1 MVDVIDVIEPVV
13 DAVDVV
19 DVVEPGLYVA
29 DDIALTSK
37 KGVLTRESGVLKPEF
52 FTGGQATIDKLIESG
67 HVVKTGS

>member
-1 MVDVIDVIEPVV
+1 MVDVVDVVEPV
-13 DAVDVV
+13 VDVV

-52 FTGGQATIDKLIESG
+52 FTGGQETIDRLVQAG